1 MIIQCD
7 FDGTI
12 TTNNI
17 SVIIRERFAPSE
29 WRKMEEDY
37 FNGKFT
43 VEQSNIAQYRLVTE
57 TKDTLVEYVMKNFK
71 LRPGFLEFVGYC
83 RANDIRFVVVSSGLD
98 FYIEAVLSSIGI
110 TDMEVHCART
120 SFSED
125 GIAVTYTDPEGNI
138 MDRDFKKKYL
148 TWLSSQDR
156 PVVYLGDG
164 LSDVG
169 AASAADYVFTC
180 GYLHK
185 LLDDSAVSHYQFTD
199 FGEITQQLGDLKEK
213 P

>member
-37 FNGKFT
+37 FKGKFT

-57 TKDTLVEYVMKNFK
+57 TKETLVGYVMKNFK
-71 LRPGFLEFVGYC
+71 LRPGFMEFVGYC

-125 GIAVTYTDPEGNI
+125 GIGVTYTDSAGNI

-164 LSDVG
+164 LSDVD

-180 GYLHK
+180 GHLHK

-199 FGEITQQLGDLKEK
+199 FGEISQQLDELKKK